1 MCEVIEDLNYLK
13 THPLQLLPY
22 VILDYSQNS
31 RQFAPPLSSEL
42 NDINPLL
49 PIPSNNK
56 DDTISKSEEKLTN
69 EEINDVINRI
79 IAAAAGSIPDENDHS
94 LTQMDKHSFE
104 ILRKQ
109 IEKVKDEED
118 IELKSELLQQILL
131 VSE

>member
-1 MCEVIEDLNYLK
+1 MNYVK
-13 THPLQLLPY
+13 AHPLLLLSSI
-22 VILDYSQNS
+22 ILDYSQNS

-42 NDINPLL
+42 DDINPLL

-56 DDTISKSEEKLTN
+56 DDITNQSEEKLTN